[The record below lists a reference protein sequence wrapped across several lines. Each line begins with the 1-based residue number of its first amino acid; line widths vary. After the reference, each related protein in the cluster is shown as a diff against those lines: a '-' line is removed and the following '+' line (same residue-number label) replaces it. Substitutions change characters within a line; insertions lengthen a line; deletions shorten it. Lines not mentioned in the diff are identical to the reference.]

1 MDGREAMAVTDE
13 ENHSVLAGLQP
24 FEWSDEQSVTYE
36 VAIEIIGQ
44 ALGCYTALIDRERRG
59 ENRAELIEEWSA
71 AQAECARQQQKLDF
85 FDPAEVVRV
94 RDEYAALV
102 RRLWQELFG

>member
-1 MDGREAMAVTDE
+1 MTVTDE
-13 ENHSVLAGLQP
+13 ENPSVLAGLQP
-24 FEWSDEQSVTYE
+24 FEWSNERSVAYE

-44 ALGCYTALIDRERRG
+44 ALGCYTALIDGERRG
-59 ENRAELIEEWSA
+59 ENRTELIEEWSA
-71 AQAECARQQQKLDF
+71 AQAECARQRRELDF

-102 RRLWQELFG
+102 RQLQQELAG